1 MKFYVLVKLLV
12 RILKVVGDIILQLG
26 SDDRFGKG
34 DLKISLHSRKS
45 QKVEATS

>member
-12 RILKVVGDIILQLG
+12 RILKVVRDIILG

-34 DLKISLHSRKS
+34 DLKISLHSWKS
-45 QKVEATS
+45 QKVQVTS